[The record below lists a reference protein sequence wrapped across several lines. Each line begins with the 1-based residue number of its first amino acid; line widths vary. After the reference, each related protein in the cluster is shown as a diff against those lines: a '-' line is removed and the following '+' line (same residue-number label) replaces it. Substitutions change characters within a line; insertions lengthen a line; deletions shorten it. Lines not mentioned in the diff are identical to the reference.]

1 MENKILRTSFR
12 GYKKEDV
19 LTRLNALNVLILA
32 IEDNSISK
40 ADAEKEIEKIISME
54 MRTAFQGFNKED
66 TDKYINEMVEQIRNY
81 R

>member
-19 LTRLNALNVLILA
+19 LTLLNALNILMLA
-32 IEDNSISK
+32 IDDNSISK
-40 ADAEKEIEKIISME
+40 ADAEKEIAKIISIG

-66 TDKYINEMVEQIRNY
+66 TDKYINEIVEQIRNY